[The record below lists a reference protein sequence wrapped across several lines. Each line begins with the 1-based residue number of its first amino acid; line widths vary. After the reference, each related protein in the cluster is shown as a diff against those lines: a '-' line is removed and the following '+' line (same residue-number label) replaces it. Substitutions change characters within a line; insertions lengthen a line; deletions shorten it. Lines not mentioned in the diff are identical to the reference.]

1 MKAIVTVIG
10 KDRVGIIAS
19 VCTLLA
25 QYNVNILNISQS
37 IMQENFVMVMLVDII
52 GCKIPLVELS
62 EQLAGLG
69 AEGGLSI
76 RIQRED
82 IFDNMHRI

>member
-10 KDRVGIIAS
+10 MDRVGIIAS

-25 QYNVNILNISQS
+25 QHNVNILSISQS
-37 IMQENFVMVMLVDII
+37 IMQDNFVMVMLVDLEACTTSFDQI
-52 GCKIPLVELS
+52 S
-62 EQLAGLG
+62 EQLSESGRQSD
-69 AEGGLSI
+69 LSI

-82 IFDNMHRI
+82 IFNAMHRI